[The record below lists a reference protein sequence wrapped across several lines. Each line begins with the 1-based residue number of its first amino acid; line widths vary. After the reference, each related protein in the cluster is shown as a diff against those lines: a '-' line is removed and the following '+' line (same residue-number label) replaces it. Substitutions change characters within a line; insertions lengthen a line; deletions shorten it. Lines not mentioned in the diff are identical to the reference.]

1 MKTSRELEVDLKDES
16 CDAILLFDVFHE
28 LYFPRV
34 GERRRLLQALYRIL
48 RPNGLL
54 IVHWCLPESKLREE
68 INNSNFSLESEHSS
82 MLIHHGV
89 DLEEGQVLRFRK
101 RKNFASSNVDR
112 RSIVNITQY
121 LYLP

>member
-1 MKTSRELEVDLKDES
+1 MKTSGELEVDLKDES